1 MVKKSYNTIFIIIF
15 SSRPQTNFLKMNS
28 KIFLA
33 YYRDLWKYVPETMT
47 GFHKCHSNIS
57 AYRFYPYLNL
67 TLNKLLTS
75 RFNDLYNLCLRPM
88 RSLQGLT
95 LYIELCF
102 LSVTNTR
109 MHSCMHAR
117 LSERWKSAIF
127 CVWHHISVRTFSK
140 CQRLKETFNSGA
152 HS

>member
-1 MVKKSYNTIFIIIF
+1 
-15 SSRPQTNFLKMNS
+15 MNS
-28 KIFLA
+28 KFFLA

-75 RFNDLYNLCLRPM
+75 RFNDSYNLCLRPM
-88 RSLQGLT
+88 QSLQGLT
-95 LYIELCF
+95 LRKHNSIY
-102 LSVTNTR
+102 SVTNTR

-117 LSERWKSAIF
+117 SQRGENQQF
-127 CVWHHISVRTFSK
+127 SVCGITS
-140 CQRLKETFNSGA
+140 QSGLLVNA
-152 HS
+152 KD